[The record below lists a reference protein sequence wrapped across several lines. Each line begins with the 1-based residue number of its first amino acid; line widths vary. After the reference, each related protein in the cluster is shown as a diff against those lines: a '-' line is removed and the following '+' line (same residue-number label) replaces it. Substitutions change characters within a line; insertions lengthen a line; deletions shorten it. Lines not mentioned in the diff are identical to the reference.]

1 MDAVL
6 IPLLIIIAL
15 LCARLERQA
24 REVAALRGTVEEQNA
39 RIGHLRKVHS
49 LACRDICA
57 LEDKLENLT

>member
-24 REVAALRGTVEEQNA
+24 RGVVALRGTVEEQNA

>member
-1 MDAVL
+1 MEAV
-6 IPLLIIIAL
+6 IVPLLIVIAL

-24 REVAALRGTVEEQNA
+24 REVVVLQVTVKEQNA

-57 LEDKLENLT
+57 LEDELERLI

>member
-24 REVAALRGTVEEQNA
+24 REVVALRGTVEEQNA